1 MEENMVKF
9 EEKLKELVALGKKK
23 KNILELQ
30 EINDLFADMELQPEQ
45 MEKVFEY
52 LDAKNIEFAY
62 EIQQYSNE
70 EKYPDIDA
78 GALEIEMDEENGY
91 YQISFGIEEDYEVYI
106 ISIDEWNVEY

>member
-1 MEENMVKF
+1 MKVYTVSGMHKADYDFSVETFKF
-9 EEKLKELVALGKKK
+9 GCFVDKSKALNKAK
-23 KNILELQ
+23 
-30 EINDLFADMELQPEQ
+30 
-45 MEKVFEY
+45 KVF